1 VSLSTLLSPLYVNFS
16 EVSDFSDFLIFIW
29 SFKEMTRIGCYTG
42 EKSARRHR
50 IDCVPMWYPLG
61 KPSGPG
67 MFHLLKGAYGEF
79 ATPVSILSDHALAHH
94 RSAQHRVEQPR

>member
-1 VSLSTLLSPLYVNFS
+1 
-16 EVSDFSDFLIFIW
+16 
-29 SFKEMTRIGCYTG
+29 
-42 EKSARRHR
+42 
-50 IDCVPMWYPLG
+50 MWYPLG